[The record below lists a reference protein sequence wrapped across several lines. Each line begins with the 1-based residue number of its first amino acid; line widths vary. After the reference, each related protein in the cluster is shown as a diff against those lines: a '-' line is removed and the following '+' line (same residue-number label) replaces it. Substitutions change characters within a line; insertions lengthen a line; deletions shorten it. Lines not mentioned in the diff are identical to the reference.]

1 MNPATIIKQLEKAL
15 ECKDDK
21 ELRLRVEVLL
31 DVVKEEEE
39 SRPRGFTMPE
49 TRPVY
54 PLNNKPADNYLSSNT
69 GQKITGKKG
78 NQVRGAGSITSVDSE
93 QINYSRPAGT

>member
-1 MNPATIIKQLEKAL
+1 MNGMVIKQLEKAL

-31 DVVKEEEE
+31 DILKEQ
-39 SRPRGFTMPE
+39 PE
-49 TRPVY
+49 RPVIPSQQPIPPSPTWY
-54 PLNNKPADNYLSSNT
+54 EVGDVPKPAA
-69 GQKITGKKG
+69 KITGKKNG
-78 NQVRGAGSITSVDSE
+78 QVRGAGSITSFDSE